1 MLEMP
6 GSQKSVEENCGH
18 GRGGFSKKEMCCGKW
33 AVGKATQGAPNKDA
47 MNLRF
52 WTGAEGV
59 SPAGFWFAL
68 VWSLSP
74 IFLFR
79 LGLVPCWRM

>member
-1 MLEMP
+1 M
-6 GSQKSVEENCGH
+6 G
-18 GRGGFSKKEMCCGKW
+18 GGFSKKEMCCGKW